1 MFEKPFPQFLLKYQL
16 KPLISLNYINLSTTP
31 HNPKVTRSSFTTVTP
46 KTLRI
51 AKKIVALLYNS
62 KVRLKKY
69 IMKHKNNFKN
79 IFFLVIKMV
88 NPSRLSYLYILET
101 HHLASHKASLIIR
114 KNNNTS
120 IAIIK

>member
-1 MFEKPFPQFLLKYQL
+1 MSR
-16 KPLISLNYINLSTTP
+16 IT